1 MSDIGNFLGGRSGFS
16 ERSPFRSASFLIAS
30 IVGLGSV
37 VIDVY
42 LVYRHWYTTPAYVAV
57 ILSTPIGAQLIY
69 QWFRVLRDHAKLREL
84 YSKGSTEE
92 TKDGSLLDVA
102 ARVSARGMIDLLF
115 FSYGIAIFA
124 LILIGL
130 LLSRL
135 DGLK

>member
-1 MSDIGNFLGGRSGFS
+1 MSDIGNSLGGRSGFS
-16 ERSPFRSASFLIAS
+16 ERSPFRSPSFLIAS

-37 VIDVY
+37 VIDAY
-42 LVYRHWYTTPAYVAV
+42 LVYRHWYTAPAYVAA

-69 QWFRVLRDHAKLREL
+69 QWFRVLRDQAKLREL
-84 YSKGSTEE
+84 YSKGSVEE

-102 ARVSARGMIDLLF
+102 ARVSARGMIDQLF

>member
-1 MSDIGNFLGGRSGFS
+1 MSHIGNFHGGRSGFS
-16 ERSPFRSASFLIAS
+16 ERSPLRSASFLITSS
-30 IVGLGSV
+30 IGLASV
-37 VIDVY
+37 VIDAY
-42 LVYRHWYTTPAYVAV
+42 LVYRHWYTAPAYVAA

-69 QWFRVLRDHAKLREL
+69 QWLRVLRDHAKLREL
-84 YSKGSTEE
+84 YSKGSVEE
-92 TKDGSLLDVA
+92 RKYGSLLDVA
-102 ARVSARGMIDLLF
+102 ARASARGMIDLLF